1 MKTMKTKK
9 WSMAAAL
16 ALALVSCGDENE
28 LAGGVQ
34 ALDSPKEVS
43 FSAGILSR
51 ASGSSWAVEDKVG
64 ISATGGGTSYSNV
77 QYQVAEAGASVAF
90 NPVGEAICYTA
101 DAPMSFTAYY
111 PYAETLDNGFI
122 YKNTTETQEGVDFLW
137 ASVNNRPYSEAPVV
151 SFTFRHQMALLE
163 VQVTTSDEDLSGQ
176 NVVIGGLKH
185 DGGFN
190 TAIGEAKPKEGAQA
204 QDWTVGTVGT
214 VGTAASATEF
224 DFSGFIYPQ
233 DANELTVKVGELKAK
248 LSLGEDVFQAGY
260 KYTVDATIDDGKIN
274 AKITING
281 NTIESWTDAAGKIAF
296 IGNAETSDAL
306 NDEEKAAY
314 TWLTSNYTNVTVD
327 YIPVTKTDANLR
339 DYLMVWAHWNVK
351 PTATYSIVAT
361 MKTYYDNGGH
371 VLISRQAMNELVNLG
386 LVMGEGQNINVNFS
400 DPIKEVLDYA
410 PGIDIVATT
419 HPMFK
424 GFTETHVNLRP
435 KDYYSHK
442 MMLTWMFTDENA
454 RTAWASETGA
464 TILTQDG
471 DKTNTVTM
479 AEFTNEAGGDVIAI
493 GDPAFEWNKASDRK
507 DASEEIQNL
516 YKLAK
521 NTVDYLMQE

>member
-1 MKTMKTKK
+1 MKTKK

-16 ALALVSCGDENE
+16 ALALVACGDENE
-28 LAGGVQ
+28 LAGDVQ
-34 ALDSPKEVS
+34 ALDSPEEVS

-51 ASGSSWAVEDKVG
+51 ASGSSWDAEDKVG

-90 NPVGEAICYTA
+90 NSVGEAICYTA

-163 VQVTTSDEDLSGQ
+163 VQVTSDEDLSGQ

-190 TAIGEAKPKEGAQA
+190 TAIGVAEPKAEAQA
-204 QDWTVGTVGT
+204 QDWTVGTA
-214 VGTAASATEF
+214 GTAAPATEF

-233 DANELTVKVGELKAK
+233 DANELTVKVGELEAK

-260 KYTVDATIDDGKIN
+260 KYTVTATIDDGKIS

-281 NTIESWTDAAGKIAF
+281 NTIEGWKDAAGKIAF
-296 IGNAETSDAL
+296 IGDAATSDVL

-314 TWLTSNYTNVTVD
+314 SWLISNYTNVTVD
-327 YIPVTKTDANLR
+327 YIPATKTDADLS
-339 DYLMVWAHWNVK
+339 DYLMVWAHWND
-351 PTATYSIVAT
+351 IVANDVAYNIDGAV
-361 MKTYYDNGGH
+361 KAYYAAGGNILASREAMTK
-371 VLISRQAMNELVNLG
+371 LIAWGIIPDGKGITVFARDEVTETLG
-386 LVMGEGQNINVNFS
+386 
-400 DPIKEVLDYA
+400 YA
-410 PGIDIVATT
+410 PGIEIVAAD
-419 HPMFK
+419 HSMFA
-424 GFTETHVNLRP
+424 GFEGSHVDLRP
-435 KDYYSHK
+435 NGFYSEKK
-442 MMLTWMFTDENA
+442 MLFWKFGEDANDEIGKKEWIA
-454 RTAWASETGA
+454 ATGA
-464 TILTQDG
+464 TVLAQNG
-471 DKTNTVTM
+471 SEKNTVTM

-493 GDPAFEWNKASDRK
+493 GDPAFEWNKASDREE
-507 DASEEIQNL
+507 DASEIQNL

-521 NTVDYLMQE
+521 NTVDYLMKK

>member
-1 MKTMKTKK
+1 MKTKK

-16 ALALVSCGDENE
+16 ALALVACGDENE
-28 LAGGVQ
+28 LAGDVQ
-34 ALDSPKEVS
+34 LLDSPEEVS

-51 ASGSSWAVEDKVG
+51 ASGSSWDAKDKVG

-77 QYQVAEAGASVAF
+77 QYEVAEAGASVAF
-90 NPVGEAICYTA
+90 NPVAEAICYTA

-137 ASVNNRPYSEAPVV
+137 SSVNNRPYSEAPVV

-163 VQVTTSDEDLSGQ
+163 VQVISDKDLSGK

-190 TAIGEAKPKEGAQA
+190 TVIGEAEPKAEARA
-204 QDWTVGTVGT
+204 QDWTVGTAVSG
-214 VGTAASATEF
+214 TEF
-224 DFSGFIYPQ
+224 EFSGFIYPQ
-233 DANELTVKVGELKAK
+233 DANELTVKVGELEAK
-248 LSLGEDVFQAGY
+248 LSLGKDVFQAGY
-260 KYTVDATIDDGKIN
+260 KYTVTATIDDGTIN
-274 AKITING
+274 AKIMING
-281 NTIESWTDAAGKIAF
+281 NTIEGWNNAAGKIAF
-296 IGNAETSDAL
+296 IGDAETSNAL

-314 TWLTSNYTNVTVD
+314 TWLTSNYRNVTVD
-327 YIPVTKTDANLR
+327 YIPVTKADADLR
-339 DYLMVWAHWNVK
+339 DYLMVWAHWNNK
-351 PTATYSIVAT
+351 PTDTYGIVAT

-371 VLISRQAMNELVNLG
+371 VLISRQAMNELVNLD
-386 LVMGEGQNINVNFS
+386 LVKNEQNINMNFS
-400 DPIKEVLDYA
+400 DPIKEALDYA
-410 PGIDIVATT
+410 PGIDIVDMT

-424 GFTETHVNLRP
+424 GFEETHVNLRP
-435 KDYYSHK
+435 INYYSHK
-442 MMLTWMFTDENA
+442 MMLTWEFTDETA

-471 DKTNTVTM
+471 GKSNTVTM
-479 AEFTNEAGGDVIAI
+479 AEFTNKAGGDVIAI
-493 GDPAFEWNKASDRK
+493 GDPAFEWNKASEK
-507 DASEEIQNL
+507 AETEQIKNL

-521 NTVDYLMQE
+521 NTIDYLMKK